1 MSALTAGML
10 LIPLVDQVIKHLL
23 RCRLGAGSVSLGPLG
38 SLRLVQA
45 QIWLVRPRDRPHLA
59 VIWSLWLSAAG
70 ALTILSV
77 FIPSCSLF
85 AGLLLGGS
93 FSHALETSLRG
104 GVCDYVCLRFW
115 PAFNAADI
123 AITVGATGLAGNLFI
138 VMTTTT

>member
-1 MSALTAGML
+1 MSALAAAML
-10 LIPLVDQVIKHLL
+10 LVLLVDQVIKLLL
-23 RCRLGAGSVSLGPLG
+23 RRWLGAGSVRLGPLG

-45 QIWLVRPRDRPHLA
+45 QIWLLSLRGSLHTA
-59 VIWSLWLSAAG
+59 AIWIVWLLAAG

-77 FIPSCSLF
+77 FSPSCGWF

-93 FSHALETSLRG
+93 FSHALETAMRG

-123 AITVGATGLAGNLFI
+123 AITVGAAGLAGNLFI